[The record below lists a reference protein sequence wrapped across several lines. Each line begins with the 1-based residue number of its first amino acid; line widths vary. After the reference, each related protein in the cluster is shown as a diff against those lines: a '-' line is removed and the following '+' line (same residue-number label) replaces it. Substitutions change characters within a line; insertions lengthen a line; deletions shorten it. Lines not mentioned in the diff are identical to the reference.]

1 MKRNSDAS
9 GRSDRN
15 PGAVHAAVSGRK
27 AYQAPEVIHEADLE
41 VRAGSPLLS
50 PGDPGA
56 GNPWDPDYGQQ
67 SVR

>member
-1 MKRNSDAS
+1 MKRNSDSS

-15 PGAVHAAVSGRK
+15 LSVVQATGSGRK

-56 GNPWDPDYGQQ
+56 GNPWDPNYGQQ